1 MLIAWSTYQR
11 IRIGILRAVP
21 WSFVVSRVLTGIT
34 QIVFPY
40 FLYRYFLAGNL
51 SAEFF
56 QYTSG
61 AGYMT
66 YIVLGSALNVLA
78 VSTLMNIGRA
88 LITELR
94 EGTLEMLLLA
104 PASRTAY
111 FAGCLWEQTARALLE
126 FGATLLVGAL
136 LGAHLWP
143 IFSLPALASI
153 ALAIFSFFCMGI
165 FLSGIMLRTRDT
177 YVTQNTL
184 FFLMNV
190 ICGITFPIQYL
201 PAWVQGLAQLF
212 PLTPAVTLFRNV
224 VIQQDSLA
232 GQLDL
237 VGQILLLSAF
247 YLLAGAFW
255 NKRLERNLMENIF
268 G

>member
-1 MLIAWSTYQR
+1 MLIVWSTYQR

-21 WSFVVSRVLTGIT
+21 WSFVVSRVLTGVT

-40 FLYRYFLAGNL
+40 FLYRYFMAGNL
-51 SAEFF
+51 SETFF
-56 QYTSG
+56 QYTGSTD
-61 AGYMT
+61 YMT

-136 LGAHLWP
+136 LGARLWP
-143 IFSLPALASI
+143 LFSLQALAAI
-153 ALAIFSFFCMGI
+153 ALAIISFFCMGI
-165 FLSGIMLRTRDT
+165 LLSGIMLRTRDT

-190 ICGITFPIQYL
+190 MCGITFPIQYL
-201 PAWVQGLAQLF
+201 PEWVQGLAQLF

-224 VIQQDSLA
+224 VIQQEALA

-237 VGQILLLSAF
+237 VGQILLLATL
-247 YLLAGAFW
+247 YLLAGALW
-255 NKRLERNLMENIF
+255 NKRLERNLVENIF